1 MVRERLDGGMWKRL
15 EGTED
20 GGHVEG
26 NSMVLIRSEATSWPS
41 VVVRCVI
48 ATETN
53 VNRLYL

>member
-1 MVRERLDGGMWKRL
+1 MWKLL

-20 GGHVEG
+20 GHVEG
-26 NSMVLIRSEATSWPS
+26 NSMVLIRIEATSWPC